1 MRRRLV
7 VAFCAFAV
15 LVFAGTAQ
23 ASSARP
29 LLFVLAGQSNM
40 VGHGFPVPFA
50 AVSPRIDRVTLAN
63 TLAPAGPVLGERGDP
78 SRDGSGAGPGLP
90 FARTLIRHDSRVR
103 VVLLMCAVGGTSIT
117 AWQPGQQF
125 YDSCITRTR
134 AALKFGRLAGVLFM
148 QGETDAMMSVAPN
161 WWLPDFMSY
170 TSAVQGHVRRGADR
184 LRSDRDGRGRR
195 RAKRDSPRTGRRRAV
210 LLPDGDHDRSA
221 DRGRS
226 ALHTTG
232 VRRTRAAVC
241 ARVASHAGLLV
252 ESFSRSRNRSFFCHD
267 RPMRAGACTIVLGGL
282 LPLIAAPAASPTGTD
297 ACGPCVAAAPAR
309 DVDLR
314 LGRGRD
320 LLGHGREGDPGGG
333 NRSLPRARR
342 GASPRRR
349 EPAGGSRCRL
359 RFS

>member
-1 MRRRLV
+1 VRRRLV
-7 VAFCAFAV
+7 VAFSAFAV

-148 QGETDAMMSVAPN
+148 QGETDAMTSAAPD

-170 TSAVQGHVRRGADR
+170 TSAVRATFGEVPIVFGQIGMVAGAVGQSEIRREQ
-184 LRSDRDGRGRR
+184 
-195 RAKRDSPRTGRRRAV
+195 
-210 LLPDGDHDRSA
+210 
-221 DRGRS
+221 
-226 ALHTTG
+226 
-232 VRRTRAAVC
+232 AAVVLPC
-241 ARVASHAGLLV
+241 
-252 ESFSRSRNRSFFCHD
+252 SRMVTTTD
-267 RPMRAGACTIVLGGL
+267 
-282 LPLIAAPAASPTGTD
+282 LPTEDGVHFT
-297 ACGPCVAAAPAR
+297 
-309 DVDLR
+309 
-314 LGRGRD
+314 
-320 LLGHGREGDPGGG
+320 
-333 NRSLPRARR
+333 PRAY
-342 GASPRRR
+342 GAL
-349 EPAGGSRCRL
+349 GQ
-359 RFS
+359 RFARAWQATRSC